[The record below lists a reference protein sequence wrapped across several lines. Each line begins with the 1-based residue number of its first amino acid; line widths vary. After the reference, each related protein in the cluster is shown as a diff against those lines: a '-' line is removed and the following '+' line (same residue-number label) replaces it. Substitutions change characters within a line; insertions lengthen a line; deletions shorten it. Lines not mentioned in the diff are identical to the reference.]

1 MRLSVSDLK
10 LWDFMYIGA
19 GLCLAACIFLLYIVT
34 TSRDTRYEW
43 IIWVFFIAGLALIA
57 GGFIYETR
65 YKAEHPYEYVSKF
78 KDIVEG

>member
-1 MRLSVSDLK
+1 METK

-19 GLCLAACIFLLYIVT
+19 GLCLAACIFLVYIII

-43 IIWVFFIAGLALIA
+43 TIYLFIIGGFALIA
-57 GGFIYETR
+57 VGFIYESR
-65 YKAEHPYEYVSKF
+65 YKSEHPEERVSKF